1 MQLLVCAHTQG
12 RVSRGLP
19 IPQVRMACWDRLL
32 ATACELAFLSL
43 RRSFISLSMA
53 RKGKEGTNTFIG
65 KTSPVSDLPV
75 DCRHRVSH
83 QFSSEWADQRAG
95 SVLASHAL
103 LVEGR
108 ASHGR
113 GERCDRGVFI
123 RVGVGNT
130 RPCAS

>member
-1 MQLLVCAHTQG
+1 MQATGWRRFLVASCKTSIQASDREGNLSWFGSMQLLVCAHTQG

-65 KTSPVSDLPV
+65 KTSPVSGD
-75 DCRHRVSH
+75 VSCV
-83 QFSSEWADQRAG
+83 SSQVAMA
-95 SVLASHAL
+95 
-103 LVEGR
+103 
-108 ASHGR
+108 
-113 GERCDRGVFI
+113 
-123 RVGVGNT
+123 
-130 RPCAS
+130 